1 MNYLVGL
8 TADRGGRDALAL
20 GRMLARS
27 GDVTLTVC
35 IVLPEVWGHPSLA
48 RVDAEYAAFLAR
60 HAEDTVAEA
69 REFVGEAVRAEYV
82 SAPARTA
89 TEGLITT
96 ATQTDADLIVLG
108 SARHGPFGRFA
119 VGSVTNEML
128 HTAPVPVVLTP
139 RGHSPSSDAS
149 LRRVTCAFAG
159 STRSRTAFD
168 AAVQL
173 SRRHNVPLR
182 LTTLVVRDRQM
193 YPSQVG
199 YDAERLVAEQWRA
212 QAEEAQVRALA
223 TLPDEVTVEAGVAS
237 GRNWED
243 ALDSLPWEEGEV
255 LVVGSS
261 RLGPVARVFLG
272 SNSTKIVRSS
282 PVPVVVIPRG
292 ADVHLAKD
300 APTALSSD
308 PEH

>member
-1 MNYLVGL
+1 
-8 TADRGGRDALAL
+8 
-20 GRMLARS
+20 
-27 GDVTLTVC
+27 
-35 IVLPEVWGHPSLA
+35 
-48 RVDAEYAAFLAR
+48 VDAEYAAFLTR
-60 HAEDTVAEA
+60 YAEDTIAEA
-69 REFVGEAVRAEYV
+69 REFIGDAVQAEYV
-82 SAPARTA
+82 STSARTA
-89 TEGLITT
+89 TEGLTST
-96 ATQTDADLIVLG
+96 ATRMDAGLVVLG

-139 RGHSPSSDAS
+139 RGYSPASDAR

-173 SRRHNVPLR
+173 SKRHDVPLR
-182 LTTLVVRDRQM
+182 LITLVVRDRQM

-212 QAEEAQVRALA
+212 QAEEAQNRALA
-223 TLPDEVTVEAGVAS
+223 TLPDDVPVEASVVS

-261 RLGPVARVFLG
+261 RLGPVRRVFLG

-292 ADVHLAKD
+292 ADVHLAED
-300 APTALSSD
+300 PSYARSPD
-308 PEH
+308 PER

>member
-20 GRMLARS
+20 GRMLART

-48 RVDAEYAAFLAR
+48 RVDAEYAAFLTR
-60 HAEDTVAEA
+60 HADDTIAEA
-69 REFVGEAVRAEYV
+69 REFIGDGVRAEFV
-82 SAPARTA
+82 STSARTA

-96 ATQTDADLIVLG
+96 ATRTDADLVVLG
-108 SARHGPFGRFA
+108 SARYGPFGRFA

-128 HTAPVPVVLTP
+128 HTAPVPVVLPP
-139 RGHSPSSDAS
+139 RGYSPSSDAR

-173 SRRHNVPLR
+173 SRRHGLPLR

-199 YDAERLVAEQWRA
+199 YSAERLVAEQWRV
-212 QAEEAQVRALA
+212 QAEEAQNSALA
-223 TLPDEVTVEAGVAS
+223 KLPEDVPVEAGVVS
-237 GRNWED
+237 GRNWEE

-261 RLGPVARVFLG
+261 RLGPVRRVFLG

-292 ADVHLAKD
+292 ADVHLDEETPMAR
-300 APTALSSD
+300 SSD
-308 PEH
+308 AVQ